1 MFTLGAQALM
11 IKAVLFDLYGTLI
24 DIRTDEDDFTV
35 YDSLSRFLAY
45 QGVIVGPSD
54 LQNRYTAGIKEQ
66 LAASREAFP
75 DVDVA
80 DIFKTILREH
90 GSKLTDESVVTVATL
105 FRALTIRRFGLFPGV
120 METLSSLG
128 EHYRLG
134 LVSDAQW
141 VFTEPEIATTGLDRF
156 FPVKVL
162 SSRLRYRKPDPRL
175 FEKGLRKLGIR
186 NKEAVY
192 IGDNPAR
199 DLTGAK
205 NAGLPFILFR
215 GECRNYNGLT
225 PDRCFQ
231 DYSELQTLIKELSG
245 KR

>member
-1 MFTLGAQALM
+1 MFTLGAEALM

-141 VFTEPEIATTGLDRF
+141 VFTEPEIAMTGLDRF

-175 FEKGLRKLGIR
+175 FDKGLRELGIR
-186 NKEAVY
+186 DKEAVY
-192 IGDNPAR
+192 IGDNPNR

-205 NAGLPFILFR
+205 NADLRFILFR
-215 GECRNYNGLT
+215 GECRDYNGLT

-231 DYSELQTLIKELSG
+231 DYSELQTLLKKLSG
-245 KR
+245 KT